1 MVHSSQNINEAYGYL
16 WWLNGTSTYM
26 LPSTQF
32 VFNGSIVPDAPADMY
47 SALGKNGQIINVV
60 PSLNLVMVRMGN
72 PPLNG
77 DELPMIFN
85 NEVWKRMNN
94 LMCVQSSV
102 ATRKSQLNLYPNPA
116 SKNLKIE
123 LNDNVISKI
132 QIIDALGKIRFESNQ
147 HLQEIEL
154 ENLTPGIYQVLVK
167 SNNKFYS
174 EKLSIQH

>member
-1 MVHSSQNINEAYGYL
+1 
-16 WWLNGTSTYM
+16 
-26 LPSTQF
+26 
-32 VFNGSIVPDAPADMY
+32 
-47 SALGKNGQIINVV
+47 
-60 PSLNLVMVRMGN
+60 MVRMGN

>member
-1 MVHSSQNINEAYGYL
+1 
-16 WWLNGTSTYM
+16 
-26 LPSTQF
+26 
-32 VFNGSIVPDAPADMY
+32 
-47 SALGKNGQIINVV
+47 
-60 PSLNLVMVRMGN
+60 
-72 PPLNG
+72 
-77 DELPMIFN
+77 
-85 NEVWKRMNN
+85 
-94 LMCVQSSV
+94 MCVQSSV